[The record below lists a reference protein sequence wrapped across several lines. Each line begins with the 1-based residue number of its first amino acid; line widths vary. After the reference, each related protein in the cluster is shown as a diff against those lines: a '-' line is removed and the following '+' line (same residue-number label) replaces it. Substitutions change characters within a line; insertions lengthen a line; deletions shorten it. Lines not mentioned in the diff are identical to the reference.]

1 MTATLPNYQLRVSTA
16 KFIYLCIMKISF
28 GEYCI
33 RSYEYS
39 DQKALVKYANNYKV
53 SKLLRDQFPF
63 PYTSEMAEMWL
74 VHSCNQDPESNFAIA
89 SEKELIGAIGIHL
102 QEDVNRFSAEI
113 GYWLGEPFWNN
124 GIITRALKLFT
135 EFAFTNF
142 ELNRIFANVFEGND
156 ASEKVLLKC
165 GYKKEATL
173 KKAVFKEGKFI
184 DQYIY
189 GLLKDEFINLR

>member
-1 MTATLPNYQLRVSTA
+1 
-16 KFIYLCIMKISF
+16 MKIYF

-39 DQKALVKYANNYKV
+39 DQKALVKYANNYNV
-53 SKLLRDQFPF
+53 SRLLRDQFPF

-74 VHSCNQDPESNFAIA
+74 VHACNQNPESNFVIA
-89 SEKELIGAIGIHL
+89 NEKELIGAIGINL
-102 QEDVNRFSAEI
+102 QDDVNRFSAEI
-113 GYWLGEPFWNN
+113 GYWLGEPFWNK
-124 GIITRALKLFT
+124 GIITQALNLFSD
-135 EFAFTNF
+135 FAFNKF

-156 ASEKVLLKC
+156 ASEKVLRKT

-184 DQYIY
+184 DQHIY
-189 GLLKDEFINLR
+189 ALLKDEFLKSR